1 MRMTGNFAQLLHAF
15 FHEWLAGQRN
25 NSATRCTPTA
35 KPGGCFSVSR
45 LRDSSGRWPAL
56 RLADLTATEVLAFL
70 DYSEKERHV
79 SIGARNCRLAA
90 LGSFFCFVADREPLA
105 AGQCAEVLRIPTK
118 RGRAAASVIRNLLK
132 SRPFWLISALQIV
145 PDHCCLRPSP
155 GLLRFLCSGLGLM
168 RKNPRYPSG
177 QERSRYAA

>member
-1 MRMTGNFAQLLHAF
+1 MRSSTSG
-15 FHEWLAGQRN
+15 WLDNATTP
-25 NSATRCTPTA
+25 ATRCTPTA

-90 LGSFFCFVADREPLA
+90 LGSFFCFVAEREPLA

-155 GLLRFLCSGLGLM
+155 GSGSFPWLFQALGTSS
-168 RKNPRYPSG
+168 RARCRDRNRRIGGSAIPSCW
-177 QERSRYAA
+177 R